1 MLLNGARIYFSSSNV
16 HRMRAILYRFLKLI
30 GFLAI
35 FIGYFIDYV
44 RYSKGKKVAAWR
56 RVISGQVARIKVVWK
71 FNKPRRGRHSK
82 AQVSEFLRVN
92 APRAKYTKKK

>member
-1 MLLNGARIYFSSSNV
+1 M
-16 HRMRAILYRFLKLI
+16 
-30 GFLAI
+30 
-35 FIGYFIDYV
+35 
-44 RYSKGKKVAAWR
+44 AAWR